1 MFHSYLSL
9 VTIATIK
16 HSPPGTRP
24 RSSPPTPPPS
34 LLPLSIADTSRGPT
48 RLPQLPPSHAL
59 QRAHRLDARAA
70 VIALAVTAL
79 APIHPSRFHSPALH
93 RGGMSG
99 LPANYTPLES
109 LLLFQSLV
117 CYGVDPPVFARVSD
131 LLTNNDAVKSAP
143 TFSPDRLTPD
153 ALRDLYLCLLKE
165 EVRDELQSQTE
176 NEPPVQNGDSPSRKR
191 KLPSPSLPSVQEA
204 AQHQHLL
211 PKLIQKLY
219 ARYRRHA
226 IDEIRE
232 HEKRYEHYSREL
244 RAIQNGDWDERL
256 QSEHLVNG
264 TKEAPQPSPPA
275 EASPAAAPQ
284 PPAEVAPQEAQ
295 GPVLQLMEVLLP
307 TRSPLRNP
315 QFSLKRKH
323 NLHLISGPHRIRN
336 KLNNL
341 PRDLHT
347 SNLRKGLTLLHMVPH
362 TLPRP
367 WAAQMPT
374 MYKSHRVRRRVNL

>member
-1 MFHSYLSL
+1 
-9 VTIATIK
+9 
-16 HSPPGTRP
+16 
-24 RSSPPTPPPS
+24 
-34 LLPLSIADTSRGPT
+34 
-48 RLPQLPPSHAL
+48 
-59 QRAHRLDARAA
+59 
-70 VIALAVTAL
+70 
-79 APIHPSRFHSPALH
+79 
-93 RGGMSG
+93 MSG

-165 EVRDELQSQTE
+165 EVRDELQPQTE

-284 PPAEVAPQEAQ
+284 PLAEVAPQEAQ
-295 GPVLQLMEVLLP
+295 GPVKPAAGPQA
-307 TRSPLRNP
+307 SPP
-315 QFSLKRKH
+315 GSKEHLKRKH

-341 PRDLHT
+341 PRDLRT
-347 SNLRKGLTLLHMVPH
+347 SNRRKGLTHLHMVPH